1 MFINN
6 KNNLFQYTVIVIFYF
21 EFIIKPI
28 LFVFGSGL
36 VQLLNNFVVVPFI
49 LLIFLLLYSLRQGGR
64 IKLNSF
70 FLVTVSLSLF
80 YFGLGLLKGSYLKD
94 GIAGVFFFIAPFL
107 GYYIGSIIFSDVN
120 VRAKALTLFLKFSFY
135 SLIIGILGKIG
146 AIVAGRPFVVYAG
159 VGFDMLPSA
168 FFFVGYLLITYK
180 FKLINYSKWYAF
192 AIFIFLV
199 VQILVPVV
207 RPFKAS
213 LIMMIVWLGP
223 LLIYCYGFGRS
234 FFLFLLFLPFV
245 LFYFPDLEIFQRFLE
260 SFYDLSDSSS
270 KYDDKRYA
278 EIVGVIDT
286 LSKNSFIDFIFGNG
300 TGARWY
306 ATNFNFNSI
315 MRFLD
320 MREDGGVH
328 HVHVTW
334 MALLFRHGFV
344 GIFLYLTLIIT
355 FFLKLTKYR
364 DINYLEGI
372 NQNAIQRAMIFYLI
386 SLLSG
391 SLVDWQFY
399 SDAYTGFLV
408 SMCVPY
414 RIVVK

>member
-1 MFINN
+1 MRLNN
-6 KNNLFQYTVIVIFYF
+6 KNKLFHYTIMSIFYF

-36 VQLLNNFVVVPFI
+36 VQLLNNFVVVPII
-49 LLIFLLLYSLRQGGR
+49 LFIFLLLYSIKEGGR
-64 IKLNSF
+64 IKLNVL
-70 FLVTVSLSLF
+70 FLVAIFLSFF

-94 GIAGVFFFIAPFL
+94 GIAGIFFFLAPFL
-107 GYYIGSIIFSDVN
+107 GYYIGSILFSDDN
-120 VRAKALTLFLKFSFY
+120 TRAKAVIVFFKFSYY
-135 SLIIGILGKIG
+135 SLIIGIVGKIM
-146 AIVAGRPFVVYAG
+146 AVYFGRPFVVYAG

-180 FKLINYSKWYAF
+180 FKLVTYSRWYTL
-192 AIFIFLV
+192 IIFLFLL
-199 VQILVPVV
+199 VQLLVPIV

-213 LIMMIVWLGP
+213 LIMMIVWLVP
-223 LLIYCYGFGRS
+223 LLTYCYGLGRS
-234 FFLFLLFLPFV
+234 TILFLIFLPFI
-245 LFYFPDLEIFQRFLE
+245 LFYFPDLEIFQRFVE

-286 LSKNSFIDFIFGNG
+286 LSKNNFVDFIFGNG

-315 MRFLD
+315 MSYLD

-334 MALLFRHGFV
+334 MALLFRHGII
-344 GIFLYLTLIIT
+344 GILLYITLIGT
-355 FFLKLTKYR
+355 FFLKLTKLR
-364 DINYLEGI
+364 TSIFLHGI
-372 NQNAIQRAMIFYLI
+372 NQSALQKAMLIYLI

-408 SMCVPY
+408 SMCVPS
-414 RIVVK
+414 RILV